1 MYGDKMNTQKS
12 AFWQAFIVTV
22 IIFGIGVFF
31 GVVLESW
38 RTNQIA
44 DLYQQSELELLDIK
58 LQSEIYTLG
67 EFDCDQAV
75 QENINFADKIFEE
88 ARILDKYESAS
99 RLTDNLRIQHKRYDL
114 LRTNLL
120 LNSIKIKE
128 KCTNE
133 YQEVVYFYQYNEPTF
148 ETKAKQDVF
157 SKILS
162 ELKEQKGY
170 EILLIPIAGDNDIS
184 AVNLLTDEYNIDT
197 LPTIMINREHKITDI
212 LTADQLSTY
221 LS

>member
-1 MYGDKMNTQKS
+1 MNTQKS